1 VIRYLTAD
9 AAAFTITATGAT
21 SGTPTADAP
30 YEYFEFT
37 STGTL
42 VVA

>member
-21 SGTPTADAP
+21 SGTPTADGS
-30 YEYFEFT
+30 YSYFQYNGA
-37 STGTL
+37 GTL